1 MDDILDKTPVS
12 GDTPAE
18 SGQPSG
24 ETRVMAP
31 LEPFEFRPAH
41 RRRRTEQNQEHY
53 EGETA
58 EPVAAEPETAAQ
70 QEAAPAEPQAEA
82 PAETMQVPVSV
93 PEAAHIDYKWLN
105 EQVGLKRLGMASG
118 ERLEKYLGVE
128 QGSVSP
134 LGVLNDAEHEVLV
147 VMDKKLSDDTEVVV
161 HPNDN
166 TMSVWMKYK
175 DLKKLVTGLGNRL
188 VLLEFEEEVVG

>member
-1 MDDILDKTPVS
+1 MEITVKYTKEKVLDFLNKQGIPYHYKSHEAVYTMEEIERAGIISEGIVFKNLFLRDDKGKNHVL
-12 GDTPAE
+12 
-18 SGQPSG
+18 
-24 ETRVMAP
+24 
-31 LEPFEFRPAH
+31 
-41 RRRRTEQNQEHY
+41 
-53 EGETA
+53 
-58 EPVAAEPETAAQ
+58 
-70 QEAAPAEPQAEA
+70 
-82 PAETMQVPVSV
+82 VSV
-93 PEAAHIDYKWLN
+93 PEAAHIDFKWLN
-105 EQVGLKRLGMASG
+105 EQMGLKRLGMASG

-134 LGVLNDAEHEVLV
+134 LGVLNDGEHEVLV

-188 VLLEFEEEVVG
+188 ILLEFEEEVVR

>member
-1 MDDILDKTPVS
+1 METTVKYTKEKVLDYLEMQGISYHSKAHEAVFTMEEIERAGIISDGIVFKNLFLRDDKGKNHVL
-12 GDTPAE
+12 
-18 SGQPSG
+18 
-24 ETRVMAP
+24 
-31 LEPFEFRPAH
+31 
-41 RRRRTEQNQEHY
+41 
-53 EGETA
+53 
-58 EPVAAEPETAAQ
+58 
-70 QEAAPAEPQAEA
+70 
-82 PAETMQVPVSV
+82 VSV
-93 PEAAHIDYKWLN
+93 PEAAHIDFRWIN
-105 EQVGLKRLGMASG
+105 EQVGLKRLGMASA

-147 VMDKKLSDDTEVVV
+147 VMDKNLPDDTEVVV

-188 VLLEFEEEVVG
+188 VLLEFEEEV

>member
-1 MDDILDKTPVS
+1 MSAEIAEKYIRQKVLDFLDQQGIAYHCKSHEAVFTMEEIERAGIISDGIVFKNLFLRDDKGKNHVL
-12 GDTPAE
+12 
-18 SGQPSG
+18 
-24 ETRVMAP
+24 
-31 LEPFEFRPAH
+31 
-41 RRRRTEQNQEHY
+41 
-53 EGETA
+53 
-58 EPVAAEPETAAQ
+58 
-70 QEAAPAEPQAEA
+70 
-82 PAETMQVPVSV
+82 VSV
-93 PEAAHIDYKWLN
+93 PEAAHIDFKSLN

-147 VMDKKLSDDTEVVV
+147 VMDKNLPDDTQVVV

-175 DLKKLVTGLGNRL
+175 DLKKLVTGRGNRL
-188 VLLEFEEEVVG
+188 VLLEFEEEV